1 MNKLVSDTQVKGY
14 KSGFISIIGR
24 PNVGKSTFL
33 NRVIGQKIAI
43 MSDKPQTTRNKVQGV
58 LTQNDSQMIFIDTPG
73 IHKPKHKL
81 GDFMMKVATNTL
93 KEVDLILFMINAEE
107 GYGRGDE
114 FIIEKLQ
121 SVKTPV
127 FLVVNKIDTMHPDDL
142 LPIIEKYQKLYPF
155 AAVVPISALEGNNV
169 DTLLAQIKEHLPE
182 GPQFYPADQ
191 VTDHPERFI
200 ISELVREKVLHL
212 TREEIPHSVAVVI
225 DSIKKM
231 DNSDTINVM
240 ATIIVERDSQKGIVI
255 GKQGKMLKEV
265 GSRARV
271 DIENLL
277 GSKVFLELWVKVQ
290 KDWRNK
296 ASQLRDFGFDE
307 KEY

>member
-1 MNKLVSDTQVKGY
+1 MDKLFDDTQVKGY

-93 KEVDLILFMINAEE
+93 KEVDLILFMINVTE

-127 FLVVNKIDTMHPDDL
+127 FLVVNKIDAMHPDDL
-142 LPIIEKYQKLYPF
+142 LPIIEKYQQLYPF

-169 DTLLAQIKEHLPE
+169 DTLLEQIKEHLPE

-240 ATIIVERDSQKGIVI
+240 ATIVVERDSQKGIVI

-296 ASQLRDFGFDE
+296 ASQLRDYGFNE
-307 KEY
+307 SEY